1 MRIAV
6 TGASGF
12 VGGALA
18 TALADDTPALAAPC
32 SSPQVGHTLP
42 SGSHT
47 GARQPRHFCG
57 ASSSAHSSRRASL

>member
-18 TALADDTPALAAPC
+18 TALADD
-32 SSPQVGHTLP
+32 GHL
-42 SGSHT
+42 GNH
-47 GARQPRHFCG
+47 
-57 ASSSAHSSRRASL
+57 

>member
-18 TALADDTPALAAPC
+18 TALADDGQIDRDKVAAALLKYNLDPAKPNPLT
-32 SSPQVGHTLP
+32 V
-42 SGSHT
+42 
-47 GARQPRHFCG
+47 
-57 ASSSAHSSRRASL
+57 